1 MTNKSN
7 PTKPIHRAQWYRIDL
22 HLHTPGSSDYQEPG
36 ISYLDILHQAEL
48 RGLDVIAFTDHNTV
62 AGYRAMH
69 AEIDQLKMLER
80 LERATTEER
89 RRLADYR
96 RLLDKILVLPGFEF
110 TATFGFHILGIF
122 SPQTPIRT
130 VEHILLSLNVPPET
144 LDEGSSNVG
153 ASSDVLTAYRAINDA
168 GGIVI
173 AAHVNTA
180 HGVAMRGLDFGGQT
194 RIAYTQDP
202 YLHALE
208 VTDLEYTG
216 RSSTTARFFDG
227 RRAEYPRRMRCI
239 QGSDAHRLNRDER
252 LEKNLGIGDRTTQ
265 VLMESCTFESLREV
279 FRSVDFARTRPF
291 RGPTVEVYD
300 TVHLARETG
309 VSPTTAFHPSLNEN
323 TLTAITVDICGLANG
338 SGGTLY
344 VGVSADPTELP
355 VGVEHVS
362 RALEAIRGAVA
373 RMISPQLRVNIE
385 AVETQRKTVLRVQV
399 PRGENAP
406 YVLDNSRIY
415 VRPGNQTLLA
425 ERDQIV
431 ALVMQNTRDIG
442 ANRLLTTPSA
452 AVMPDTATTPTL
464 PTGSAAALPGSNP
477 NRQPRSGN
485 GNDNRRP
492 LANGQ
497 SNGQRLPNGQ
507 NGQNGSFNQNSQPA
521 ATLGGAPV
529 REQRPAPGSNRRSGS
544 ASRLTTPLPPPPLPD
559 TDNDLPG
566 FEDEPILSG
575 DDLGPDAPSLAN
587 TRSGPRSNRPP
598 REMAGTGGI
607 PRNGVEII
615 GTETRKGE
623 QFHIMRDL
631 RNGQIVK
638 NVTRGSARQLWQ
650 YAIIERE
657 SHPLDMSAIRWNG
670 DVGLVKRYRRGGSV
684 RYDLVMRDKDANQIR
699 TFYGVTD
706 SGLSG
711 AWLPFT
717 GDDVPIEEE
726 QP

>member
-1 MTNKSN
+1 MTNKTN
-7 PTKPIHRAQWYRIDL
+7 TTKRIDRTQWYRIDL
-22 HLHTPGSSDYQEPG
+22 HLHTPGSSDYQEPT

-69 AEIDQLKMLER
+69 AEIEQLTMLDR
-80 LERATTEER
+80 LGRATPEER

-130 VEHILLSLNVPPET
+130 LEHILLSLNVPPET
-144 LDEGSSNVG
+144 LDEGTSNVG
-153 ASSDVLTAYRAINDA
+153 ASSDVLSAYRAINDA

-227 RRAEYPRRMRCI
+227 RRAEYPRRMRCV

-252 LEKNLGIGDRTTQ
+252 AEKNLGIGDRTTHI
-265 VLMESCTFESLREV
+265 LLEECTFEAMREV

-300 TVHLARETG
+300 TVHLARENGITA
-309 VSPTTAFHPSLNEN
+309 TTVFHPHLNE
-323 TLTAITVDICGLANG
+323 TALTTITTDICGLANG
-338 SGGTLY
+338 AGGTLY
-344 VGVSADPTELP
+344 VGVSADPTEMP

-362 RALEAIRGAVA
+362 RAIETIRGAVS
-373 RMISPQLRVNIE
+373 RMINPPVRVGLE
-385 AVETQRKTVLRVQV
+385 ALETQRKTVIRVQV
-399 PRGENAP
+399 SRGENAP
-406 YVLDNSRIY
+406 YVMENNRIY
-415 VRPGNQTLLA
+415 VRPGLQTVLA

-431 ALVMQNTRDIG
+431 ALVMQSARAGGLVATMTP
-442 ANRLLTTPSA
+442 AASSPLERLPMTPPITAIA
-452 AVMPDTATTPTL
+452 ADASLNIPATATL
-464 PTGSAAALPGSNP
+464 SSVNSG
-477 NRQPRSGN
+477 RQSRTT
-485 GNDNRRP
+485 NDNRRALP
-492 LANGQ
+492 
-497 SNGQRLPNGQ
+497 GQRPVAAPNTA
-507 NGQNGSFNQNSQPA
+507 STSI
-521 ATLGGAPV
+521 GGAVP
-529 REQRPAPGSNRRSGS
+529 RERMSGNRRSQQP
-544 ASRLTTPLPPPPLPD
+544 RLTTPLPPPPLPD
-559 TDNDLPG
+559 TDLDLPIYD
-566 FEDEPILSG
+566 DEPILGG
-575 DDLGPDAPSLAN
+575 DDLGFDAPSLPTNRN
-587 TRSGPRSNRPP
+587 TRGNRPP
-598 REMAGTGGI
+598 REAAGSGGI

-657 SHPLDMSAIRWNG
+657 THTLDMSTIHWNG

-684 RYDLVMRDKDANQIR
+684 RYDLVMRDKDANQLR

-711 AWLPFT
+711 PWLAFT

-726 QP
+726 LP

>member
-1 MTNKSN
+1 VTNKPN
-7 PTKPIHRAQWYRIDL
+7 TTKRIDRTQWYRIDL

-69 AEIDQLKMLER
+69 AEIDQLTL
-80 LERATTEER
+80 LDQLNRATPEER
-89 RRLADYR
+89 RRLADYK

-110 TATFGFHILGIF
+110 TATFGFHILGVF

-130 VEHILLSLNVPPET
+130 LEHILLSLNVPPET
-144 LDEGSSNVG
+144 LDEGTSNVG

-252 LEKNLGIGDRTTQ
+252 VEKNLGIGDRSSQ
-265 VLMESCTFESLREV
+265 ILLEECTFEAMRDV

-309 VSPTTAFHPSLNEN
+309 VTTTTVFHPHLNE
-323 TLTAITVDICGLANG
+323 TALTAIATDICGLANG

-355 VGVEHVS
+355 VGIEHVS
-362 RALEAIRGAVA
+362 RAVESIRGAVS
-373 RMISPQLRVNIE
+373 RLVSPQLRIGLE
-385 AVETQRKTVLRVQV
+385 ALETQRKTVIRVQV
-399 PRGENAP
+399 PRGEHAP
-406 YVLDNSRIY
+406 YVLDNCRIY
-415 VRPGNQTLLA
+415 VRPGVQTILA

-431 ALVMQNTRDIG
+431 ALVLQNARSSGVTSTVSNNPPPPERLITPAALQPIQMPDGFANGPLPAAPPAQNTG
-442 ANRLLTTPSA
+442 
-452 AVMPDTATTPTL
+452 
-464 PTGSAAALPGSNP
+464 
-477 NRQPRSGN
+477 RQPRPMT
-485 GNDNRRP
+485 DNRRP
-492 LANGQ
+492 AQ
-497 SNGQRLPNGQ
+497 GQRSSTASSSPN
-507 NGQNGSFNQNSQPA
+507 NQPSSS
-521 ATLGGAPV
+521 TIGGAPP
-529 REQRPAPGSNRRSGS
+529 RERMTGNRRSS
-544 ASRLTTPLPPPPLPD
+544 PQSSRLTTPLPPPPLPD
-559 TDNDLPG
+559 TDLDLPLYD
-566 FEDEPILSG
+566 DEPILGG
-575 DDLGPDAPSLAN
+575 DDLGLDAPALPVNRN
-587 TRSGPRSNRPP
+587 TRGNRPP
-598 REMAGTGGI
+598 REVAGSGGI

-657 SHPLDMSAIRWNG
+657 SHVLDMSTIRWNG

-684 RYDLVMRDKDANQIR
+684 RYDLVMRDKDANQLR

-726 QP
+726 LP